1 MSRAFVKD
9 EAPEAPLVVPPRAP
23 LPDGVPN
30 YVTPEGLAALRAER
44 AALEAERAA
53 LDALP
58 QDDDARRRERRAVGQ
73 RLADLLARI
82 AMSRVVDPAR
92 QTPGVVRFGATVTV
106 EPAGDPGQPGQAAGD
121 ARTLRIVGVDEAAA
135 PAPDDSLP
143 RLAGV
148 PRVAFTSPVARA
160 LTGRAVGDEVTVSTP
175 RGDERLRIAGVTY
188 D

>member
-44 AALEAERAA
+44 AVLEAERAR

-73 RLADLLARI
+73 RLADLLARL
-82 AMSRVVDPAR
+82 AASRVVDPAR
-92 QTPGVVRFGATVTV
+92 QAPGAVRFGATVTV
-106 EPAGDPGQPGQAAGD
+106 DPAGGSP
-121 ARTLRIVGVDEAAA
+121 RTLRIVGVDEAAA
-135 PAPDDSLP
+135 PPDD
-143 RLAGV
+143 GV
-148 PRVAFTSPVARA
+148 TRVAFTSPVARA

-175 RGDERLRIAGVTY
+175 RGDERLRITAVTY
-188 D
+188 GA

>member
-30 YVTPEGLAALRAER
+30 YVTPDGLAALRAER
-44 AALEAERAA
+44 AALEAERAR

-58 QDDDARRRERRAVGQ
+58 QDDDARRRERRQVAA

-82 AMSRVVDPAR
+82 ASARLVDPAR

-106 EPAGDPGQPGQAAGD
+106 QPDDGSPP
-121 ARTLRIVGVDEAAA
+121 LAAA
-135 PAPDDSLP
+135 LP
-143 RLAGV
+143 N
-148 PRVAFTSPVARA
+148 A
-160 LTGRAVGDEVTVSTP
+160 L
-175 RGDERLRIAGVTY
+175 
-188 D
+188 

>member
-58 QDDDARRRERRAVGQ
+58 QPDDAQRRERRAVAQ

-82 AMSRVVDPAR
+82 AASRVVDPAR
-92 QTPGVVRFGATVTV
+92 QAPGVVRFGATVTV
-106 EPAGDPGQPGQAAGD
+106 EPVDEHNGS
-121 ARTLRIVGVDEAAA
+121 RTLRIVGVDEAAA
-135 PAPDDSLP
+135 PPDD
-143 RLAGV
+143 RV
-148 PRVAFTSPVARA
+148 TRVAFTSPVARA
-160 LTGRAVGDEVTVSTP
+160 LTGRAVGDVVTVSTP
-175 RGDERLRIAGVTY
+175 RGDERLRIASVAYGA
-188 D
+188 